1 LIYCWSQI
9 SEIFAPSY
17 LCFLQKNQIPRVEN
31 PRNLAA
37 AFAMAVTAQTPVGR
51 GWIARNGKESLFR
64 TLQRIMP
71 QVSVHFI
78 NSIFFWWFIVL
89 IPIPFGIG
97 NGT

>member
-1 LIYCWSQI
+1 MFPTLAL
-9 SEIFAPSY
+9 APSY
-17 LCFLQKNQIPRVEN
+17 PLCQQKNQAPRVEN

-71 QVSVHFI
+71 QVYI
-78 NSIFFWWFIVL
+78 TL
-89 IPIPFGIG
+89 IPSIRIY
-97 NGT
+97 